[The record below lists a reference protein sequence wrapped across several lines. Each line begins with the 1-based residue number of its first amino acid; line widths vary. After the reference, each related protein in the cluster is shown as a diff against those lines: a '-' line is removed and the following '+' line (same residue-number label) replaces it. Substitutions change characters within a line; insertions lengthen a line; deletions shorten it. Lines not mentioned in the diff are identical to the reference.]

1 MADKSYKKY
10 KGKYQWGAISDKIY
24 DFNYTPKKL
33 SKIQVA
39 KEYAD
44 LKTRKYTY
52 EEFSKYYKG
61 EPDKLNENWKKQ
73 QYKQKMIEEGAYS
86 QYKDWIYHESYV
98 GTLVDIFNDTAD
110 YQYAKVLQSL
120 SKSQW
125 HKLWNYKVP
134 QKSASEKYEKGYIL
148 PSLASLGP
156 YKIEGMYDGDKEALQ
171 VFKEDLRNALI
182 QVLGIDPELRS
193 DINVRNNASLFTNSK
208 FYSIIKFSRKGYTI
222 DTRKFEED
230 GYIDDNK
237 MAELI
242 AYNILKDREDRG
254 KLYTISKYGKKYIR
268 GVSKLV
274 QSKYETWKLKNEG
287 KQ

>member
-1 MADKSYKKY
+1 MADKSYKMY
-10 KGKYQWGAISDKIY
+10 KGKYNWGTISDKIY
-24 DFNYTPKKL
+24 EFNYTPKKL
-33 SKIQVA
+33 SKIQIA

-44 LKTRKYTY
+44 LKTRRYSY
-52 EEFSKYYKG
+52 DEFAKFYKG

-73 QYKQKMIEEGAYS
+73 QYKQKLIEEGAYS

-98 GTLVDIFNDTAD
+98 GTLVDIFNDTAE

-134 QKSASEKYEKGYIL
+134 QKSAAEKYEKGYIL

-156 YKIEGMYDGDKEALQ
+156 YKIAGVYDGDKDALQ
-171 VFKEDLRNALI
+171 DFKEDLRSALI

-193 DINVRNNASLFTNSK
+193 NINVRNSTSLFTNSK
-208 FYSIIKFSRKGYTI
+208 FYSIIKFSRKDYKI

-242 AYNILKDREDRG
+242 AYNILKDREERG

-268 GVSKLV
+268 GVSKAV
-274 QSKYETWKLKNEG
+274 QLDYEAWRKR
-287 KQ
+287 